1 MSLYRKAPDVQP
13 AAGPGGSSAETADAG
28 SRLTENLLSAGG
40 FKSTTGDHNQA
51 VQSFQEALTGH
62 PSASLP
68 SDLPPLEVTSGV
80 SAPGSLSGLEATKPI
95 GADIAGQMNGLM
107 QSVMDVAMKLADPL
121 GFINAICQ
129 FLIALFMSAGA
140 QFAQA
145 LPQIDLYNQ
154 AAQAALDTKKLIQ
167 P

>member
-1 MSLYRKAPDVQP
+1 MSAALNRLAGIPFLQGREDVN
-13 AAGPGGSSAETADAG
+13 
-28 SRLTENLLSAGG
+28 ENLLSAGG
-40 FKSTTGDHNQA
+40 FKITTVDHNQA

-62 PSASLP
+62 PGTSLSP
-68 SDLPPLEVTSGV
+68 ELPPLEVASSVT
-80 SAPGSLSGLEATKPI
+80 APGSLNGLESPQPI
-95 GADIAGQMNGLM
+95 GADIVGQMNGLM
-107 QSVMDVAMKLADPL
+107 QSVMDVAMKLANPL

-129 FLIALFMSAGA
+129 FLIGLFMSAGA

-154 AAQAALDTKKLIQ
+154 AAQAALDSKKLIQ